1 MTQKVKIALCI
12 ALALLAAVS
21 LAAVLGS
28 LGALPAD
35 AVGDGYLLREVD
47 GRVGVYYPADAAEPA
62 RITDIRVADLPT
74 GDRMALAAG
83 VRVSDEDAAARLLED
98 YGA

>member
-1 MTQKVKIALCI
+1 MRRIRIVLCL
-12 ALALLAAVS
+12 ALALVAAAS
-21 LAAVLGS
+21 LAAVLSS

-47 GRVGVYYPADAAEPA
+47 GRVGVFYPADAPA
-62 RITDIRVADLPT
+62 PSLIADIRVADLPPD
-74 GDRMALAAG
+74 DRLALAAG
-83 VRVSDEDAAARLLED
+83 VRASDRDAAARLLED